1 MGCSC
6 QHFDCWSTT
15 CADFLNTTNCCANT
29 PHSYNT
35 LPQFFLESF
44 SQTWKHSACSF
55 LYTFASQPYGYETTA
70 LIWTVYQWVVA
81 TEPGSSMRGG
91 GDRGAD
97 QVPCLL
103 GEPVTSYKEK
113 IAMACC
119 KEEGLVRQLFLQMNW
134 ITSRF
139 VGIIY
144 QPKKTIKQKC
154 KCDAKPNQMWKIDA
168 GNNQYL

>member
-1 MGCSC
+1 MWILLNTRESQHSIGRNWEVWDVCSC

-35 LPQFFLESF
+35 LPHLFLESF

-55 LYTFASQPYGYETTA
+55 LYAFASQPYRDEWDYCIDLNCSFMGCSHRTRQLNER
-70 LIWTVYQWVVA
+70 WRRSRSR
-81 TEPGSSMRGG
+81 PG
-91 GDRGAD
+91 
-97 QVPCLL
+97 P
-103 GEPVTSYKEK
+103 GEPS
-113 IAMACC
+113 C
-119 KEEGLVRQLFLQMNW
+119 LVRQLFLQMNW

-144 QPKKTIKQKC
+144 QPK
-154 KCDAKPNQMWKIDA
+154 
-168 GNNQYL
+168 NN

>member
-1 MGCSC
+1 MLVASC
-6 QHFDCWSTT
+6 TLLQVKLAEMRLLHWFELFINELKPQNQAAQWEVEEAEEQTRSRGTLSPLLKDGQPV
-15 CADFLNTTNCCANT
+15 TNCNCR
-29 PHSYNT
+29 SR
-35 LPQFFLESF
+35 
-44 SQTWKHSACSF
+44 
-55 LYTFASQPYGYETTA
+55 
-70 LIWTVYQWVVA
+70 
-81 TEPGSSMRGG
+81 PGPGE
-91 GDRGAD
+91 
-97 QVPCLL
+97 PCLL
-103 GEPVTSYKEK
+103 GQPVTSCKEK
-113 IAMACC
+113 IARACC